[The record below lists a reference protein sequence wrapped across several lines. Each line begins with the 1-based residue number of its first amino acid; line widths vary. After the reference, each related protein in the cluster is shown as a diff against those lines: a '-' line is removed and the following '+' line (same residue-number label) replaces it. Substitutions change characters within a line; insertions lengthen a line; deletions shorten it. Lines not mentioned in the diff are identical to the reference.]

1 MKCVH
6 VCFRRA
12 ITTSLMACMVLLAVR
27 TAEAQVGSLPKYLA
41 LRQQMV
47 DDRDGHQA
55 MAKWAR
61 EHGLV
66 EQSRAHLLRLLDF
79 DPENQQVRRELGHVN
94 IDGRWLTKEEF
105 DELTAEQNRRT
116 QLYRRW
122 AEPVGKAVKQM
133 TSPRKSNQ
141 QRGHQMLE
149 AISDPEA
156 TYAVEQLFC
165 SQPMPNAN
173 VGIAKIHSFE
183 GDDATGALLRVAVFH
198 RDPSARQTATQ
209 LLTEREA
216 AQFVP
221 DLVGMLESPVTSQY
235 IVTRVGFGQL
245 LHRHVFV
252 QQRFDQDVVRQ
263 YDQLYLAN
271 LITTSREEPTAADI
285 NRTLINNAQ
294 TARLRTQQVEQVKAA
309 QNSVVTQRNA
319 QVINVLCQV
328 AGEDAGST
336 AEDWWNWWYDQNDV
350 SYYQRP
356 TSYKAEYVGATV
368 TTGFAGQSCDCFVA
382 GTPVWTERGILPIET
397 LTTGDRVLARDL
409 RSNQLVY
416 RNVINLTTR
425 ERTPTLRVQLPNET
439 LQVSG
444 SHPLHAVGHG
454 WVRAR
459 DLKRGTTLTGRQ
471 GVVLVEDV
479 THGSTEP
486 LFNLV
491 VERDSNYYVGLEGVL
506 SHDHTIPS
514 TPVAKAER

>member
-6 VCFRRA
+6 VLFRLA
-12 ITTSLMACMVLLAVR
+12 ITISLMAGVLVLGIR
-27 TAEAQVGSLPKYLA
+27 TGDAQVGTLPKYLA
-41 LRQQMV
+41 MRHQMV

-55 MAKWAR
+55 MSRWAR
-61 EHGLV
+61 ELGLP

-94 IDGRWLTKEEF
+94 VDGRWLTKEEF
-105 DELTAEQNRRT
+105 DEMTAEKNRRT
-116 QLYRRW
+116 QLYRQW

-141 QRGHQMLE
+141 QRGHEMLA
-149 AISDPEA
+149 AISDPGA
-156 TYAVEQLFC
+156 TYAVEQFLC

-173 VGIAKIHSFE
+173 VGIQKIHSFE
-183 GDDATGALLRVAVFH
+183 GEDATGALLRVSVFH
-198 RDPSARQTATQ
+198 RDPSARQAAAQ
-209 LLTEREA
+209 LLAEREA
-216 AQFVP
+216 DEFIP
-221 DLVGMLESPVTSQY
+221 DLVGMLESPVTSRF

-271 LITTSREEPTAADI
+271 LPTDPRIEPSVDSI
-285 NRTLINNAQ
+285 NRALVDNVQ
-294 TARLRTQQVEQVKAA
+294 TSQWQTQQVERAKAA
-309 QNSVVTQRNA
+309 QNSLVTQRNA
-319 QVINVLCQV
+319 RVIDVLRQV
-328 AGEDAGST
+328 AGEDAGSS
-336 AEDWWNWWYDQNDV
+336 AEDWWKWWYDQNDV

-368 TTGFAGQSCDCFVA
+368 TTGVPAQSCECFVA
-382 GTPVWTERGILPIET
+382 GTVVWTERGLLPIET
-397 LTTGDRVLARDL
+397 LRTGDRVLARDL
-409 RSNQLVY
+409 KSNQLVY
-416 RNVINLTTR
+416 RNVINSTTR
-425 ERTPTLRVQLPNET
+425 ERTPTLLVRLPNET

-444 SHPLHAVGHG
+444 GHPFHVDGQG

-459 DLKRGTTLTGRQ
+459 DLKRGIALTGQ
-471 GVVLVEDV
+471 HGVVMVEDISN
-479 THGSTEP
+479 GSIEP

-491 VERDSNYYVGLEGVL
+491 VERDSNYFVGTEGVL

-514 TPVAKAER
+514 TPVVVPKR